1 MFYHVLLTTKCDLKC
16 KYCYEKSLREMETDF
31 GDSEIDYS
39 VPSKISYDIEDLRE
53 FIEKDPE
60 ASIIFYGG
68 EPLLCIDEMEKIM
81 DTIRVRHF
89 IIQTNGLHLDKLK
102 PEYLNRLSTIFVSI
116 DGDQALTDYYRGEG
130 VYGRIIEKLRVI
142 REKGFKGEVIARMT
156 VMEETDIYKQVLWLL
171 NNPDYPFSSVH
182 WQIDAGFWRS
192 DIPERLSKFERWMDE
207 SYNPGIRKL
216 VHFWVERME
225 KSGKVLRIYPFLA
238 VMESLLKREKSL
250 LRCGSGWANYSIQ
263 TDGHIIPC
271 PIMNGMKDFYLGHIR
286 DAHPLKLKKVY
297 VGEPCISCEIYHE
310 CGGRCL
316 YANLTKRWPDEAY
329 KLVCETVKNM
339 IESLRQALP
348 KVRNLISTGKICLKD
363 FEHAKYNSCEV
374 IP

>member
-31 GDSEIDYS
+31 GDLEIDYS
-39 VPSKISYDIEDLRE
+39 VPSKISYNIEDLKE

-68 EPLLCIDEMEKIM
+68 EPLLCIKDMEKIM
-81 DTIRVRHF
+81 DNIKAKYF
-89 IIQTNGLHLDKLK
+89 IIQTNGLHLDKIK
-102 PEYLNRLSTIFVSI
+102 PEYLNRLHTIFVSI
-116 DGDQALTDYYRGEG
+116 DGDEALTDYYRGEG
-130 VYGRIIEKLRVI
+130 VYKRIIRNLRII
-142 REKGFKGEVIARMT
+142 RERGFKGEIIARMT

-171 NNPDYPFSSVH
+171 DNPDFSFSSVH

-192 DIPERLSKFERWMDE
+192 DLPERLKKFERWIKE

-216 VHFWVERME
+216 IRFWIKRME
-225 KSGKVLRIYPFLA
+225 KTGEVLRIYPFLA
-238 VMESLLKREKSL
+238 VVESLLKGEKSL

-263 TDGHIIPC
+263 TDGYIIPC
-271 PIMNGMKDFYLGHIR
+271 PIMNGMRDFYLGHIR
-286 DAHPLKLKKVY
+286 DSHPLKLKKVY
-297 VGEPCISCEIYHE
+297 VGEPCTSCKIYYE

-329 KLVCETVKNM
+329 RLVCETVKNM
-339 IESLRQALP
+339 IESLRLELP
-348 KVRNLISTGKICLKD
+348 KVKDLISRDKISLKD
-363 FEHAKYNSCEV
+363 FEHLKYNSCEV

>member
-16 KYCYEKSLREMETDF
+16 KYCYGKSLKEMETEF
-31 GDSEIDYS
+31 ETFEVDYS
-39 VPSKISYDIEDLRE
+39 VPSKISYDIKVLKD

-60 ASIIFYGG
+60 AGIIFYGG
-68 EPLLCIDEMEKIM
+68 EPLLRIEDMEKIM
-81 DTIRVRHF
+81 DVVKARYF
-89 IIQTNGLHLDKLK
+89 IIQTNGLHLNKIK
-102 PEYLNRLSTIFVSI
+102 PEYLNRLHTIFVSI

-130 VYGRIIEKLRVI
+130 VYKRVIKNLKII
-142 REKGFKGEVIARMT
+142 REKGFRGEIIARMT

-171 NNPDYPFSSVH
+171 NNPDFSFSSVH

-192 DIPERLSKFERWMDE
+192 DLPERLKKFERWIKE

-216 VHFWVERME
+216 IRFWIKRME
-225 KSGKVLRIYPFLA
+225 KTGEVLRIYPFLA
-238 VMESLLKREKSL
+238 VVESLLKGEKSL

-263 TDGHIIPC
+263 TDGYIIPC
-271 PIMNGMKDFYLGHIR
+271 PIMNGMRDFYLGHIK
-286 DAHPLKLKKVY
+286 DSHPLKLKKVY
-297 VGEPCISCEIYHE
+297 VGEPCTSCKIYYE

-329 KLVCETVKNM
+329 RLVCETVKNM
-339 IESLRQALP
+339 IESLRLELP
-348 KVRNLISTGKICLKD
+348 KVKDLISKDRISLKD
-363 FEHAKYNSCEV
+363 FEHLKYNSCEV